1 MNTTMKRIALF
12 TLSACLMAGCA
23 VSGFAAGGSAYTVLG
38 RQTNDCGGTQKAEI
52 VVRYTGGDG
61 AARDYVIC
69 AECGDVNGAGC
80 LDKVEGATANL
91 SELYVYTGTLDNGER
106 VMTVSCLTSGYSAMS
121 RVAADVWLPADVV
134 EGYDLYCV
142 NADGTETRLDVSA
155 GGSTAHFRV
164 SMEDGAALIRM
175 VER

>member
-1 MNTTMKRIALF
+1 MNTTMKRIAMF

-38 RQTNDCGGTQKAEI
+38 RQTSDCEGTQKAEI
-52 VVRYTGGDG
+52 VVRYTGEDG

-106 VMTVSCLTSGYSAMS
+106 VMTVACISGPGAMQGVTANVMLPWSA
-121 RVAADVWLPADVV
+121 V
-134 EGYDLYCV
+134 EGYELYLV
-142 NADGTETRLDVSA
+142 NADGGETKLEPYGGDWAYLDVN
-155 GGSTAHFRV
+155 
-164 SMEDGAALIRM
+164 MQEGAALIRM
-175 VER
+175 LPQ